1 MTRLP
6 RDRTLGLTVTYRA
19 KASEC
24 ATLAA
29 LTRDPDSKHSL
40 ETTAEHWRAL
50 ADGIEKYEAR
60 ILLPL

>member
-24 ATLAA
+24 AALAA
-29 LTRDPDSKHSL
+29 LTRDPDSKDSL
-40 ETTAEHWRAL
+40 EKTAEHWKAL

>member
-24 ATLAA
+24 AELAA
-29 LTRDPDSKHSL
+29 QARDPDSKHTL
-40 ETTAEHWRAL
+40 EKTAEQWKAL

-60 ILLPL
+60 IMLPL